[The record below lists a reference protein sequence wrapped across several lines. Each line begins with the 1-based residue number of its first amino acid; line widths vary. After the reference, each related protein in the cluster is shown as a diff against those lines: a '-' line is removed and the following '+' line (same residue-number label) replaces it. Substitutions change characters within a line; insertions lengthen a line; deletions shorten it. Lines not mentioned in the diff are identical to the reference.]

1 MTSLKPTV
9 TSFEA
14 ISEIFGH
21 KTNYQACKRLECSL
35 VWTHF
40 FDKRNIREN
49 SELLPVCNRVP
60 EAIALFFVFCFCFSL
75 FQIAD
80 LNITFHLNWITY
92 TFLKCLNLFK
102 WNHDEAFSVKK
113 RVISQ
118 PTEPIS

>member
-21 KTNYQACKRLECSL
+21 KTNYQARKRLECSL

-40 FDKRNIREN
+40 FNKRNIREN

-60 EAIALFFVFCFCFSL
+60 EAIALFFVFCFCLFFVPNSL
-75 FQIAD
+75 FKYNLSFKLD
-80 LNITFHLNWITY
+80 HLY
-92 TFLKCLNLFK
+92 FLEMLEFIQM
-102 WNHDEAFSVKK
+102 ES
-113 RVISQ
+113 
-118 PTEPIS
+118 